1 MKRTFLVRALLG
13 AAIPMMMA
21 EDVPAATQ
29 AAPEGGAPA
38 GESALGAAAPDFPS
52 PVFSADLA
60 ASLPSPAVAPSVPS
74 SSSAFAPDSESRQIA
89 DAQEAGGAGTGE
101 PVASPV
107 PDVTGTDSFPAAQAS
122 SPADARSAPPSSIAS
137 ESDSTVLRGTD
148 APAVAPVGESVAGA
162 LTPISGDTTA
172 NTSGSGTG
180 VPAPDSSSSATT
192 TLSTAAVPG
201 TSSTAAPPDQ
211 TTVELSSGVVDTGS
225 ATSLQ
230 AALGKQASALQ
241 ASLGT
246 QAADLQAALGGR
258 GDIAPAD
265 AANLSGSGAVVPNA
279 AELSASPLADATLAD
294 AGGIPPT
301 PAPALDPA
309 LGQIPAPPSVPPEP
323 ADPPADE
330 ADAAASP
337 LMFEIH
343 SVTENVPPIRIYAD
357 GHVDGL
363 PAGYQ
368 LVINRGQAVAAE
380 LENLKADD
388 RHLSLLASW
397 HKEMEVLGRG
407 LSGEVTRLLGETKK
421 YLEDVL

>member
-38 GESALGAAAPDFPS
+38 GESSIVASEASGSTPTPTTGD
-52 PVFSADLA
+52 A
-60 ASLPSPAVAPSVPS
+60 ASAPSESPTFTNTVNPAPGS
-74 SSSAFAPDSESRQIA
+74 SVI
-89 DAQEAGGAGTGE
+89 
-101 PVASPV
+101 
-107 PDVTGTDSFPAAQAS
+107 TDTTAA
-122 SPADARSAPPSSIAS
+122 
-137 ESDSTVLRGTD
+137 TTD
-148 APAVAPVGESVAGA
+148 APAVAQSGESAVSRPDAAVTALESSGGA
-162 LTPISGDTTA
+162 PA
-172 NTSGSGTG
+172 SGTAA
-180 VPAPDSSSSATT
+180 APLESSGTSAIPSAAATSSISSSSSATT
-192 TLSTAAVPG
+192 TLSTAAAPD
-201 TSSTAAPPDQ
+201 TSATAAPPDP
-211 TTVELSSGVVDTGS
+211 TTAALSS
-225 ATSLQ
+225 
-230 AALGKQASALQ
+230 AA
-241 ASLGT
+241 
-246 QAADLQAALGGR
+246 
-258 GDIAPAD
+258 
-265 AANLSGSGAVVPNA
+265 
-279 AELSASPLADATLAD
+279 ADATLAD

-309 LGQIPAPPSVPPEP
+309 LGQIPAPPSGPAEP
-323 ADPPADE
+323 ADPPTDQ

-343 SVTENVPPIRIYAD
+343 SVTQNVPPIRIYAD

-368 LVINRGQAVAAE
+368 LVINRGHAIAVE

>member
-38 GESALGAAAPDFPS
+38 GETPATSVQPPVDPNAGAPFEALAP
-52 PVFSADLA
+52 V
-60 ASLPSPAVAPSVPS
+60 
-74 SSSAFAPDSESRQIA
+74 ER
-89 DAQEAGGAGTGE
+89 EAGGAAAGE

-107 PDVTGTDSFPAAQAS
+107 PDVTGTDSLPAAQAS

-137 ESDSTVLRGTD
+137 ESDSTVLQGTD
-148 APAVAPVGESVAGA
+148 ALAVAPMGEPVAGA
-162 LTPISGDTTA
+162 PSPISSDTTA
-172 NTSGSGTG
+172 KTSGSGTG
-180 VPAPDSSSSATT
+180 APAPDSSSSATT
-192 TLSTAAVPG
+192 MLSTAMAPD
-201 TSSTAAPPDQ
+201 TSSTAAPSAL
-211 TTVELSSGVVDTGS
+211 TTAALSS
-225 ATSLQ
+225 
-230 AALGKQASALQ
+230 AA
-241 ASLGT
+241 
-246 QAADLQAALGGR
+246 
-258 GDIAPAD
+258 
-265 AANLSGSGAVVPNA
+265 
-279 AELSASPLADATLAD
+279 ADATLAD
-294 AGGIPPT
+294 AGGISPT
-301 PAPALDPA
+301 PALALDPA
-309 LGQIPAPPSVPPEP
+309 LGQIPAPPSAPAEP
-323 ADPPADE
+323 AEPPADQ